1 MGLRWAP
8 FVSQELSVFV
18 GCLVTPFAVLEVFLK
33 WEMPGTHSNVLSI
46 LPPII
51 SLWSPYIVNSS
62 NTCQYWQYTY
72 CNIYIHMHI
81 YIYNY
86 ITYTNYRYTNWIIS
100 DHRQAYIYIHI
111 YILFAAERVSP
122 LLWARAWCAA
132 QRFSTIGARSRNRL
146 GCLGCLGSATLWQEQ
161 APKPR
166 GFKLPSG
173 YLT

>member
-111 YILFAAERVSP
+111 YIYIVRCRESLSTPMSSGVVCCTEIFHHRRQITEQVGMLGMLGISNT
-122 LLWARAWCAA
+122 LARASSEAT
-132 QRFSTIGARSRNRL
+132 RF
-146 GCLGCLGSATLWQEQ
+146 
-161 APKPR
+161 
-166 GFKLPSG
+166 
-173 YLT
+173 